1 MKPLIVA
8 NWKMFFT
15 VPEAAVRAAQIDEA
29 AESYP
34 QVTVVVCPSFT
45 AIESVADAMAF
56 ASVGAQDL
64 YPADEGNFTGA
75 VATPQVAEFCSYA
88 IVGHSERRLLFHE
101 DDQLIAQKMAAV
113 LKAGITPI
121 LAVGETAQQR
131 RAKKTK
137 AIIAQQ
143 LRKDL
148 AQVAAKDLAK
158 VVIAYEPVWAISKGK
173 ARSATAASVQEVEEG
188 FAIIQKTLY
197 TLYGKSAGK
206 VRLLYGGS
214 STAKNCAQYFA
225 IPACAGALVGAA
237 SRDPKEFSRMI
248 AQLAKAKGA

>member
-15 VPEAAVRAAQIDEA
+15 VPEAVVRAAQIDEA
-29 AESYP
+29 AKNYP
-34 QVTVVVCPSFT
+34 RVAVVVCPSFT

-56 ASVGAQDL
+56 GSVGAQDL
-64 YPADEGNFTGA
+64 YPAAEGNFTGE
-75 VATPQVAEFCSYA
+75 VATPQVAEFCTYV
-88 IVGHSERRLLFHE
+88 IVGHSERRLLFQE
-101 DDQLIAQKMAAV
+101 DDAQVAQKLAAA
-113 LKAGITPI
+113 LRGGLTPI

-137 AIIAQQ
+137 AVIAQQ

-148 AQVAAKDLAK
+148 AHVAAKDIAK
-158 VVIAYEPVWAISKGK
+158 VVIAYEPVWAISKGNK
-173 ARSATAASVQEVEEG
+173 RSTSAASAQAVEEG
-188 FAIIQKTLY
+188 FTIIQKTL
-197 TLYGKSAGK
+197 TSLYGKAAST

-214 STAKNCAQYFA
+214 SNAQNCARYFA

-237 SRDPKEFSRMI
+237 SRDPKEFVRMI